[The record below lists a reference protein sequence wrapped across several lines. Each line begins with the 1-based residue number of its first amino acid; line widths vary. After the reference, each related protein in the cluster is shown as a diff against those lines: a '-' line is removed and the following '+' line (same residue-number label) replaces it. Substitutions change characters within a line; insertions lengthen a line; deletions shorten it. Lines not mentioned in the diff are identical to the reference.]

1 MSRGLNKAMI
11 IGNVGNVEV
20 RYGSSGEGIATLS
33 IATTESWKDRQTGEK
48 KERVEW
54 HRVVI
59 YGKLAEIVNQ
69 YVKKGSKLYIEGS
82 IRTNKW
88 TDKQGQ
94 DRYTTEIIGR
104 DMQMLDSR
112 GDSGASSE
120 NSAPAENISEPQNME
135 DDIPF

>member
-20 RYGSSGEGIATLS
+20 RYGSSGDAIATLS
-33 IATTESWKDRQTGEK
+33 IATSENWKDKQSGEK
-48 KERVEW
+48 RERVEW

-59 YGKLAEIVNQ
+59 YGKLAEIVEK
-69 YVKKGSKLYIEGS
+69 YVNKGTKLYIEGS

-88 TDKQGQ
+88 TDNQGQ
-94 DRYTTEIIGR
+94 DRYTTEIIAR

-112 GDSGASSE
+112 GSGAQE
-120 NSAPAENISEPQNME
+120 EKPAEKGRMPESGLGE